1 MQIWLLEKSGPRVER
16 RNIMTQPKILDTN
29 IAQSVVELIGNTP
42 LLQLNRYGAAHE
54 LGGTILAKLEYRNP
68 AGSVKDRIGYSLIAQ
83 AEADGILKPGGT
95 IIEPT
100 SGNTGI
106 ALAAYGAALGYKVII
121 VLPETMSVERRALIR
136 QFGAELVL
144 TPAAEGIKGSI
155 AKAEEIRDAT
165 PNSFI
170 PQQFENPA
178 NPAIHATTT
187 AEEIWRDTAGQVDIV
202 VGGVGT
208 GGTISGIA
216 RALKPR
222 KADLKIVAV
231 QPEESPILD
240 GGKPGPHGIQG
251 IIPGFVAKNY
261 DSDVVDEVISVAT
274 ADAIA
279 TSQELESLSAS
290 LRVQLWPLRVSWPH
304 APRTPARTSS
314 SSCPTRVSVTSQ
326 LHCSQRSTSNSK
338 KAARLK
344 EPGGLSSRLFCVFQ
358 VLRPVDVEGC
368 IKVPGTFM
376 HL

>member
-1 MQIWLLEKSGPRVER
+1 
-16 RNIMTQPKILDTN
+16 MTQPKILEGN
-29 IAQSVVELIGNTP
+29 IAQSVIELIGNTP
-42 LLQLNRYGAAHE
+42 LLQLNRYGTNNE
-54 LGGTILAKLEYRNP
+54 LGATILAKLEYRNP

-83 AEADGILKPGGT
+83 AEKDGILKPGGT

-121 VLPETMSVERRALIR
+121 VLPESLSVERRALIR
-136 QFGAELVL
+136 QYGAELVL
-144 TPAAEGIKGSI
+144 TPAADGIKGSI
-155 AKAEEIRDAT
+155 AKAEEIHAAT

-178 NPAIHATTT
+178 NPAIHETTT

-208 GGTISGIA
+208 GGTISGIG

-222 KADLKIVAV
+222 KSDLKIVAV

-240 GGKPGPHGIQG
+240 GGKPASHGIQG

-261 DSDVVDEVISVAT
+261 DADIVDEVVSVST

-279 TSQELESLSAS
+279 TSQEL
-290 LRVQLWPLRVSWPH
+290 
-304 APRTPARTSS
+304 ARTEGVNTGISAGAA
-314 SSCPTRVSVTSQ
+314 
-326 LHCSQRSTSNSK
+326 L
-338 KAARLK
+338 KAAAVLAARPENAGKNIVVILPDTG
-344 EPGGLSSRLFCVFQ
+344 ERYLSTALF
-358 VLRPVDVEGC
+358 PKVDE
-368 IKVPGTFM
+368 
-376 HL
+376 

>member
-1 MQIWLLEKSGPRVER
+1 
-16 RNIMTQPKILDTN
+16 MTQPKILDAN
-29 IAQSVVELIGNTP
+29 IAQSVIELIGNTP
-42 LLQLNRYGAAHE
+42 LLQLNRFGAARG
-54 LGGTILAKLEYRNP
+54 LAGTVLAKLEYRNP

-83 AEADGILKPGGT
+83 AEKDGLLAPGGT

-106 ALAAYGAALGYKVII
+106 ALAAYGAALGYKVVI

-136 QFGAELVL
+136 QYGAELVL

-155 AKAEEIRDAT
+155 AKAEEIHAAT

-178 NPAIHATTT
+178 NPAIHAATT

-208 GGTISGIA
+208 GGTVSGIGQ
-216 RALKPR
+216 ALKPR
-222 KADLKIVAV
+222 KEGLQIVAV
-231 QPEESPILD
+231 QPAESPILD

-261 DSDVVDEVISVAT
+261 DADIVDEVISVPT

-279 TSQELESLSAS
+279 TSQEL
-290 LRVQLWPLRVSWPH
+290 
-304 APRTPARTSS
+304 ARTEGVNAGISAGAA
-314 SSCPTRVSVTSQ
+314 
-326 LHCSQRSTSNSK
+326 LAAAAIL
-338 KAARLK
+338 AARPENAGKNIVAILPDTG
-344 EPGGLSSRLFCVFQ
+344 ERYLSTALF
-358 VLRPVDVEGC
+358 PKVDE
-368 IKVPGTFM
+368 
-376 HL
+376 

>member
-1 MQIWLLEKSGPRVER
+1 
-16 RNIMTQPKILDTN
+16 MTQPKILDTN
-29 IAQSVVELIGNTP
+29 IAQSVIELIGNTP
-42 LLQLNRYGAAHE
+42 LLQLNRFGAERDLA
-54 LGGTILAKLEYRNP
+54 GTVLAKLEYRNP

-178 NPAIHATTT
+178 NPAIHASTT
-187 AEEIWRDTAGQVDIV
+187 AEEIWRDTAGTVDIV

-222 KADLKIVAV
+222 KESLQIVAV
-231 QPEESPILD
+231 QPAESPMLD
-240 GGKPGPHGIQG
+240 GGAAGKHGIQG
-251 IIPGFVAKNY
+251 IMPGFVAKNY
-261 DSDVVDEVISVAT
+261 DSEVVDEVVSVT
-274 ADAIA
+274 TPDAIA
-279 TSQELESLSAS
+279 TAQ
-290 LRVQLWPLRVSWPH
+290 QL
-304 APRTPARTSS
+304 ARTEGVNAGISS
-314 SSCPTRVSVTSQ
+314 GAA
-326 LHCSQRSTSNSK
+326 LAAAAEL
-338 KAARLK
+338 AARPENAGKNIVVILPDTG
-344 EPGGLSSRLFCVFQ
+344 ERYLSTALF
-358 VLRPVDVEGC
+358 PKVDE
-368 IKVPGTFM
+368 
-376 HL
+376 

>member
-1 MQIWLLEKSGPRVER
+1 
-16 RNIMTQPKILDTN
+16 MTQPKILDTN
-29 IAQSVVELIGNTP
+29 IAQSVIELIGNTP
-42 LLQLNRYGAAHE
+42 LLQLNRFGEARGLA
-54 LGGTILAKLEYRNP
+54 GTVLAKLEYRNP

-83 AEADGILKPGGT
+83 AEKDGLLAPGGT

-136 QFGAELVL
+136 QYGAELVL

-155 AKAEEIRDAT
+155 AKAEEIHAAT

-178 NPAIHATTT
+178 NPAIHAATT
-187 AEEIWRDTAGQVDIV
+187 AEEIWRDTAGQVDFV

-208 GGTISGIA
+208 GGTVSGIGQ
-216 RALKPR
+216 ALKPR
-222 KADLKIVAV
+222 KAGLKIVAV
-231 QPEESPILD
+231 QPSESPILD

-261 DSDVVDEVISVAT
+261 DADVIDEVISVPT

-279 TSQELESLSAS
+279 TSQEL
-290 LRVQLWPLRVSWPH
+290 
-304 APRTPARTSS
+304 ARTEGVNAGISAGAA
-314 SSCPTRVSVTSQ
+314 
-326 LHCSQRSTSNSK
+326 LAAAAIL
-338 KAARLK
+338 AARPENAGKNIVAILPDTG
-344 EPGGLSSRLFCVFQ
+344 ERYLSTALF
-358 VLRPVDVEGC
+358 PKVDE
-368 IKVPGTFM
+368 
-376 HL
+376 

>member
-1 MQIWLLEKSGPRVER
+1 MA
-16 RNIMTQPKILDTN
+16 QPKVLDTN
-29 IAQSVVELIGNTP
+29 IAQSVIELIGNTP
-42 LLQLNRYGAAHE
+42 LLQLNRYGEARG
-54 LGGTILAKLEYRNP
+54 LGATVLAKLEYRNP

-106 ALAAYGAALGYKVII
+106 ALAAYGAALGYKVVI

-136 QFGAELVL
+136 QYGAELVL

-155 AKAEEIRDAT
+155 AKAEEIHAAT

-178 NPAIHATTT
+178 NPAIHASTT
-187 AEEIWRDTAGQVDIV
+187 AEEIWRDTAGTVDIV

-208 GGTISGIA
+208 GGTVSGIA

-222 KADLKIVAV
+222 KEGLQIAAV
-231 QPEESPILD
+231 QPAESPILD

-261 DSDVVDEVISVAT
+261 DADVVDEVVSVST

-279 TSQELESLSAS
+279 TAQEL
-290 LRVQLWPLRVSWPH
+290 
-304 APRTPARTSS
+304 ARTEGVNAGISS
-314 SSCPTRVSVTSQ
+314 GAALAAATV
-326 LHCSQRSTSNSK
+326 L
-338 KAARLK
+338 AARPENAGKTIVAILPDTG
-344 EPGGLSSRLFCVFQ
+344 ERYLSTALF
-358 VLRPVDVEGC
+358 PKVDE
-368 IKVPGTFM
+368 
-376 HL
+376 

>member
-1 MQIWLLEKSGPRVER
+1 MA
-16 RNIMTQPKILDTN
+16 TQPKILDTN
-29 IAQSVVELIGNTP
+29 IAQSVIELIGNTP
-42 LLQLNRYGAAHE
+42 LLQLNRFGAAHD
-54 LGGTILAKLEYRNP
+54 LKGTVLAKLEYRNP

-121 VLPETMSVERRALIR
+121 VLPESLSIERRALIR
-136 QFGAELVL
+136 QYGAELVL
-144 TPAAEGIKGSI
+144 TPASAGIKGSI
-155 AKAEEIRDAT
+155 AKAEEIHAAT

-178 NPAIHATTT
+178 NPAIHEATT

-208 GGTISGIA
+208 GGTISGIG

-222 KADLKIVAV
+222 KAGLQIVAV
-231 QPEESPILD
+231 QPTESPILD
-240 GGKPGPHGIQG
+240 GGAPGAHGIQG

-261 DSDVVDEVISVAT
+261 DASVIDEVVSVST

-279 TSQELESLSAS
+279 TSQEL
-290 LRVQLWPLRVSWPH
+290 
-304 APRTPARTSS
+304 ARTEGVNTGISS
-314 SSCPTRVSVTSQ
+314 GAALAAAAV
-326 LHCSQRSTSNSK
+326 L
-338 KAARLK
+338 AARPENAGKTIVAILPDTG
-344 EPGGLSSRLFCVFQ
+344 ERYLSTALF
-358 VLRPVDVEGC
+358 PKVDE
-368 IKVPGTFM
+368 
-376 HL
+376 

>member
-1 MQIWLLEKSGPRVER
+1 MA
-16 RNIMTQPKILDTN
+16 TQPKVLDTN

-42 LLQLNRYGAAHE
+42 LLQVNRFAAAHD
-54 LGGTILAKLEYRNP
+54 LKATVLAKLEYRNP

-83 AEADGILKPGGT
+83 AEADGILQPGGT

-144 TPAAEGIKGSI
+144 TPGADGIKGSI
-155 AKAEEIRDAT
+155 AKAEEIHAAT

-178 NPAIHATTT
+178 NPAIHAATT
-187 AEEIWRDTAGQVDIV
+187 AEEIWRDTAGTVDIV

-222 KADLKIVAV
+222 KEGLKIVAV
-231 QPEESPILD
+231 QPSESPILD
-240 GGKPGPHGIQG
+240 GGAPGKHGIQG

-261 DSDVVDEVISVAT
+261 DADVVDEVISVST
-274 ADAIA
+274 EDAIA
-279 TSQELESLSAS
+279 TSQELAS
-290 LRVQLWPLRVSWPH
+290 TEGVN
-304 APRTPARTSS
+304 TGISS
-314 SSCPTRVSVTSQ
+314 GAALAAAAV
-326 LHCSQRSTSNSK
+326 L
-338 KAARLK
+338 AARPENAGKNIVAILPDTG
-344 EPGGLSSRLFCVFQ
+344 ERYLSTALF
-358 VLRPVDVEGC
+358 PKVEE
-368 IKVPGTFM
+368 
-376 HL
+376 

>member
-1 MQIWLLEKSGPRVER
+1 MQIWPLEKSGPRVER

-121 VLPETMSVERRALIR
+121 VLPETMSVR

-279 TSQELESLSAS
+279 TSQEL
-290 LRVQLWPLRVSWPH
+290 
-304 APRTPARTSS
+304 ARTEGVNTGISS
-314 SSCPTRVSVTSQ
+314 GAA
-326 LHCSQRSTSNSK
+326 L
-338 KAARLK
+338 KAAAVLAARPENAGKNIVVILPDTG
-344 EPGGLSSRLFCVFQ
+344 ERYLSTALF
-358 VLRPVDVEGC
+358 PKVDE
-368 IKVPGTFM
+368 
-376 HL
+376 

>member
-1 MQIWLLEKSGPRVER
+1 MA
-16 RNIMTQPKILDTN
+16 QPEVLDTN

-42 LLQLNRYGAAHE
+42 LLQLNRYGKAHG
-54 LGGTILAKLEYRNP
+54 LTGTVLAKLEYRNP

-83 AEADGILKPGGT
+83 GEADGLLAPGGT

-136 QFGAELVL
+136 QYGAELVL

-155 AKAEEIRDAT
+155 AKAEEIHAAT

-178 NPAIHATTT
+178 NPAIHAATT

-208 GGTISGIA
+208 GGTISGIG

-222 KADLKIVAV
+222 KEGLRIVAV
-231 QPEESPILD
+231 QPAESPILD
-240 GGKPGPHGIQG
+240 GGQPGPHGIQG

-261 DSDVVDEVISVAT
+261 DADIVDEVVSVST
-274 ADAIA
+274 TDAIA
-279 TSQELESLSAS
+279 TAQEL
-290 LRVQLWPLRVSWPH
+290 
-304 APRTPARTSS
+304 ARTEGVNAGISS
-314 SSCPTRVSVTSQ
+314 GAALAAAAT
-326 LHCSQRSTSNSK
+326 L
-338 KAARLK
+338 AARPENAGKNIVAILPDTG
-344 EPGGLSSRLFCVFQ
+344 ERYLSTALFPKDENQ
-358 VLRPVDVEGC
+358 
-368 IKVPGTFM
+368 
-376 HL
+376 

>member
-1 MQIWLLEKSGPRVER
+1 
-16 RNIMTQPKILDTN
+16 MTQPQILDTN
-29 IAQSVVELIGNTP
+29 IAQSIIELIGNTP
-42 LLQLNRYGAAHE
+42 LLQLNRYGAAHD
-54 LGGTILAKLEYRNP
+54 LKGTVLAKLEYRNP

-83 AEADGILKPGGT
+83 AEKDGILKPGGT

-178 NPAIHATTT
+178 NPAIHEITT

-208 GGTISGIA
+208 GGTITGIA

-222 KADLKIVAV
+222 KESLKVVAV
-231 QPEESPILD
+231 QPEESPMLD
-240 GGKPGPHGIQG
+240 GGPAGKHGIQG
-251 IIPGFVAKNY
+251 IMPGFVAANY
-261 DSDVVDEVISVAT
+261 DADVVDEVVSIAT

-279 TSQELESLSAS
+279 AAQEL
-290 LRVQLWPLRVSWPH
+290 
-304 APRTPARTSS
+304 ARTEGINVGISS
-314 SSCPTRVSVTSQ
+314 GAA
-326 LHCSQRSTSNSK
+326 LAA
-338 KAARLK
+338 AARLAARPENAGK
-344 EPGGLSSRLFCVFQ
+344 NIVVILPDTGERYLSTALF
-358 VLRPVDVEGC
+358 PKVDE
-368 IKVPGTFM
+368 
-376 HL
+376 

>member
-165 PNSFI
+165 PN
-170 PQQFENPA
+170 PA

-279 TSQELESLSAS
+279 TSQEL
-290 LRVQLWPLRVSWPH
+290 
-304 APRTPARTSS
+304 ARTEGVNTGISS
-314 SSCPTRVSVTSQ
+314 GAA
-326 LHCSQRSTSNSK
+326 L
-338 KAARLK
+338 KAAAVLAARPENAGKNIVVILPDTG
-344 EPGGLSSRLFCVFQ
+344 ERYLSTALF
-358 VLRPVDVEGC
+358 PKVDE
-368 IKVPGTFM
+368 
-376 HL
+376 